1 MGKQHPLSKE
11 ELGDEMLNEARDLVT
26 SEVKFMIGK
35 GDLSVIE
42 ERIDL

>member
-26 SEVKFMIGK
+26 SEVKFVIGED
-35 GDLSVIE
+35 DLRVIE
-42 ERIDL
+42 DRID